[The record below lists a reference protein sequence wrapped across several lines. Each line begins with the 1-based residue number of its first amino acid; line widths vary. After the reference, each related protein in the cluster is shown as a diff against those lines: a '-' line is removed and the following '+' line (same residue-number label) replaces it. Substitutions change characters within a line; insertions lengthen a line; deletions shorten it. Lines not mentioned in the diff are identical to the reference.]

1 MMLEPFGPG
10 PGIDALCDGE
20 QETFP
25 LPPHTLILTWEHDL
39 LLNTLSSSSVVEKFP
54 L

>member
-1 MMLEPFGPG
+1 MLDPFGAG
-10 PGIDALCDGE
+10 PGIDAWCDGE
-20 QETFP
+20 QKTLP
-25 LPPHTLILTWEHDL
+25 LPPHTLILTWEHDI